1 MFLYSSGDKIIANT
15 TCDENTIT
23 GREMHSCLK
32 KDATSEHIVCQLTIN
47 CQFADLNYTRAKN
60 TMLFHTQERET

>member
-1 MFLYSSGDKIIANT
+1 MFLCSSGDKIVANT

-32 KDATSEHIVCQLTIN
+32 KDATPEHIVCQLI
-47 CQFADLNYTRAKN
+47 LI
-60 TMLFHTQERET
+60 